1 MCYQVQSLGMC
12 RPIMNQCISISGGK
26 RKGSQKEGGGAVS
39 TDPFPLWLHHLDT
52 NLYSESKMANLII
65 CLRLLKTRDQFHYR
79 SSNVVVAPP
88 PPPTHPR
95 TLNQPHPETPFP
107 NFIISFSFTLTIITE
122 VSDGFPAPQR
132 VNFPH
137 SQPPFSC
144 PATAANR

>member
-79 SSNVVVAPP
+79 SSNVVVALPP
-88 PPPTHPR
+88 PPDPPTHP
-95 TLNQPHPETPFP
+95 QSATPRNPLSQFHH
-107 NFIISFSFTLTIITE
+107 FIFIHANNNYRSFRRLS
-122 VSDGFPAPQR
+122 G
-132 VNFPH
+132 
-137 SQPPFSC
+137 
-144 PATAANR
+144 TAASQFPTQSAPFFMPSHRGQ